1 MEYMGMVGM
10 NRDTI
15 QAYTNGILIGS
26 AVADRRGD
34 IATADG
40 IFFTSITEFFRYS
53 VSEWYTTSYLSEKK
67 DYTTKLATLQ
77 SHSKHGW

>member
-1 MEYMGMVGM
+1 MVGM

-53 VSEWYTTSYLSEKK
+53 VSEWYTNTCESSNSEKK

-77 SHSKHGW
+77 SHSKHG

>member
-1 MEYMGMVGM
+1 MVGM

-77 SHSKHGW
+77 SHSKHG

>member
-77 SHSKHGW
+77 SHSKHG